1 MFAVTDKRSI
11 EPRRLTAVPPRPAA
25 ARGPISN
32 ELRLSRGETLF
43 FEGGEAEHFFEL
55 VRGTLRCCRISQD
68 GRRQIHRFAAAGELL
83 GISGEQRYGYSA
95 EAVTEIVVRRYRL
108 DGLDARMADDAAF
121 GRRVLQALRDEL
133 AATRRQMMLL
143 GRMSA
148 TERLATFL
156 LTLSERSAAAGGCLN
171 LPMTR
176 SDIADYLGLT
186 IETVSRKMNEL
197 HASGVIRLETATN
210 VRITDLDRIEAI
222 AKAA

>member
-1 MFAVTDKRSI
+1 MFAVTDNRPT
-11 EPRRLTAVPPRPAA
+11 EPGRLTAVA
-25 ARGPISN
+25 ARPGSVRSTVPH
-32 ELRLSRGETLF
+32 ELRLPRGQTLF
-43 FEGGEAEHFFEL
+43 VEGDAAEHFFEI

-68 GRRQIHRFAAAGELL
+68 GRRQIHRFAGAGELL
-83 GISGEQRYGYSA
+83 GISGDHSYGYSA
-95 EAVTEIVVRRYRL
+95 EAITDIVARRERL
-108 DGLDARMADDAAF
+108 DGLDERMAEDAAF

-156 LTLSERSAAAGGCLN
+156 LALADRSAEPRGCLE

-197 HASGVIRLETATN
+197 HARGLIRLETATR
-210 VRITDLDRIEAI
+210 VRIADLDRIEAI
-222 AKAA
+222 AEAA